1 MATLSSERRNQLARV
16 IQEARRVAEAGAR
29 KALEG
34 LAVDRA
40 RAHGS
45 MEPEQV
51 VLRTRLRAHG
61 RQIGDQRDRE
71 TGRQEIDRLAHE
83 VAYEHWHR
91 MLFARFLAENQLLIE
106 PESGVAISMA
116 ECEELAREQG
126 EDPWALAGHFA
137 ESMLPGIF
145 RPDDPALKVALAP
158 ETRLALERLLES
170 LPAAVFTADDSLG
183 WTYQYWQ
190 AEKKDEINASGNKIG
205 ADELPAVTQLFTEH
219 YMVLFLFHNTIGA
232 WHAGKVLAANRS
244 LAETAQ
250 SEKEL
255 RQAVRLRSQ
264 GGYDFEYLRFVRE
277 PKEGDEEDTPTARL
291 SAKPWP

>member
-190 AEKKDEINASGNKIG
+190 AEKKDEN
-205 ADELPAVTQLFTEH
+205 